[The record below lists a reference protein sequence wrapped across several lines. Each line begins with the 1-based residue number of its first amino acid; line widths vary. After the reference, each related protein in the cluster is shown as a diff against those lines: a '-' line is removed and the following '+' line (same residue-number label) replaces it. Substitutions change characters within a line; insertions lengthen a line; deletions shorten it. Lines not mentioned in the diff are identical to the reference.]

1 MSRLVAL
8 HTGGSRE
15 PWQSLGLIFENDT
28 SPIKS
33 LDKFLPRIVA
43 PVSSNVDKQEVI
55 SRFDMINFFKLM
67 LLMKFL
73 LLGRITQ
80 EPK

>member
-1 MSRLVAL
+1 
-8 HTGGSRE
+8 
-15 PWQSLGLIFENDT
+15 
-28 SPIKS
+28 
-33 LDKFLPRIVA
+33 LPRIVA

-55 SRFDMINFFKLM
+55 SRFDMINFFKLI